1 MRTEPASQKSTP
13 TQETHCPL
21 PLPKWCTAHLL
32 GGSSV
37 TSLLNH
43 SESIQNTQ
51 TQISKFLHKVS
62 NRDFQG
68 NKRKL
73 YNFLCINIRQ
83 GYKIRASL
91 NLLQVPF
98 CLHFPLPHMSHWLLA
113 PTTLAFLQFM
123 ETVRFPPS
131 LPTHSSQHTEPCTLQ
146 VSFLN
151 SSFWFSLL
159 QSCLTRAVN
168 TKLFLSIFPYSTSLF
183 PFSYNLIF
191 VS

>member
-1 MRTEPASQKSTP
+1 MRTEPDSQKSIP

-32 GGSSV
+32 SSSSV

-43 SESIQNTQ
+43 SVSIQNIQ
-51 TQISKFLHKVS
+51 AHISKYLHKVS

-83 GYKIRASL
+83 GYKLQASL
-91 NLLQVPF
+91 NVLQVPF

-113 PTTLAFLQFM
+113 PNHTGL
-123 ETVRFPPS
+123 PS
-131 LPTHSSQHTEPCTLQ
+131 VHGNSQVSTFITNTQLRTHCTLHTT
-146 VSFLN
+146 SFI
-151 SSFWFSLL
+151 S
-159 QSCLTRAVN
+159 
-168 TKLFLSIFPYSTSLF
+168 
-183 PFSYNLIF
+183 
-191 VS
+191 